1 MQKLKDNVVI
11 LGLGNLLLG
20 DEGVGVCII
29 HKLKT
34 LKLPANIELI
44 DGGAAGFNLIPIFEK
59 HKKDKFIIID
69 AIKIQEDKSD
79 SKSSELRKKDNTY
92 KKGDIY
98 AIPLNEIYSLS
109 NPNYENPEFISFHQ
123 TGLLDVLTLLLRT
136 LKIKIKGYLIGIN
149 IFDPSTGSDSI
160 KIEYSIELSPEV
172 EEKIPK
178 IINLILKHIQYFLK

>member
-20 DEGVGVCII
+20 DEGVGVYVI

-44 DGGAAGFNLIPIFEK
+44 DGGTAGFNLIPIFEK

-98 AIPLNEIYSLS
+98 VIPLNKIYSLS
-109 NPNYENPEFISFHQ
+109 NTNYENPEFISFHQ
-123 TGLLDVLTLLLRT
+123 IGLLDVLTLLLRT

-149 IFDPSTGSDSI
+149 IFDPSTGSGSI
-160 KIEYSIELSPEV
+160 KIEYSLELSPEV

-178 IINLILKHIQYFLK
+178 IIKLIFKHIQYFLK

>member
-20 DEGVGVCII
+20 DEGVGVYVI

-44 DGGAAGFNLIPIFEK
+44 DGATTGFNLIPIFEK

-98 AIPLNEIYSLS
+98 VIPLNKIYSLS
-109 NPNYENPEFISFHQ
+109 NTNYENPEFISFHQ
-123 TGLLDVLTLLLRT
+123 IGLLDVLTLLLRT

-149 IFDPSTGSDSI
+149 IFDPSTSSDSI

-178 IINLILKHIQYFLK
+178 IIKLILKHIQYFLK

>member
-1 MQKLKDNVVI
+1 MQKLKDNVVV

-20 DEGVGVCII
+20 DEGVGVYVI

-44 DGGAAGFNLIPIFEK
+44 DGGTTGFNLIPIFEK

-98 AIPLNEIYSLS
+98 VIPLNKIYSLS
-109 NPNYENPEFISFHQ
+109 NTNYENPEFISFHQ
-123 TGLLDVLTLLLRT
+123 IGLLDVLTLLLKT

-149 IFDPSTGSDSI
+149 IFDPSTSSDSI

-178 IINLILKHIQYFLK
+178 IIKLILKHIQYFLK